1 LGDLVRVNF
10 EENRVK
16 YYWPSVSFTTSY
28 VCTSRKLCSSISRP
42 EWHKTFIEGSSWC
55 INLENVSGI
64 FLMKEC
70 SFQ

>member
-55 INLENVSGI
+55 I
-64 FLMKEC
+64 
-70 SFQ
+70 